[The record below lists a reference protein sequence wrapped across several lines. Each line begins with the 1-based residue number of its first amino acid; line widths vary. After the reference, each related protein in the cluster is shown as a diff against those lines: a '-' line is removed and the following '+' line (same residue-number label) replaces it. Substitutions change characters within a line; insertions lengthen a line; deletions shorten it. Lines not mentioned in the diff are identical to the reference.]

1 MQTGSSEG
9 QIKTASDM
17 VQMWKAV
24 AQSDDVPFHTYVDAC
39 FCAAMGVAADA
50 IRAGAV
56 EKDGTVESEMTI
68 KSASTGMER
77 SFKMVITEVVS

>member
-1 MQTGSSEG
+1 MQTGSSEEHLK
-9 QIKTASDM
+9 IASDM
-17 VQMWKAV
+17 VQMWKSV
-24 AQSDDVPFHTYVDAC
+24 AQSNDVPYRTFVDAC
-39 FCAAMGVAADA
+39 FCAAMGVAADV
-50 IRAGAV
+50 IQAGAV